1 MNHSCTVALFEG
13 IGKGFSNTTFE
24 LEPLETAEVLV
35 AVTACALCGSDLHTI
50 AGRRS
55 CHTPIL
61 LGHEIVGRVVDTG
74 GPVSDWSGRTL
85 QAGDRITWSIAA
97 SCGSCFY
104 CNHELPQKCE
114 SLVKYGHAEG
124 ESLEHDGARGPLGG
138 LTTHCRL
145 VPGTAIF
152 TIPDALDDMQAVPA
166 NCCTAT
172 SVAAVRL
179 AGDVKD
185 ANLLVMGA
193 GSLGVT
199 VTEYALH
206 QGAAS
211 VVLADIDAK
220 RLQAAESI
228 DGCTTLPLDS
238 PGQQLPDPIRQH
250 TDGRGVDI
258 AIDVSG
264 ATSAIQSAL
273 DWLRIGGHAILVGSV
288 FQSPPL
294 ALDTESVV
302 RRMLTISGLHNY
314 QPIDLAQ
321 ALDFLAQLP
330 NNALSRSLAGPTFSL
345 HDIDQAVAAADSAA
359 HLRVVVTPTTEPLA
373 GTTA

>member
-1 MNHSCTVALFEG
+1 MNHSCTVALFQG
-13 IGKGFSNTTFE
+13 IGKGFSNNTFE
-24 LEPLETAEVLV
+24 LEPLDTAEVLV

-104 CNHELPQKCE
+104 CSHELPQKCE

-152 TIPDALDDMQAVPA
+152 TIPDTLDDKQAAPA

-179 AGDVKD
+179 AGDVQD

-211 VVLADIDAK
+211 VVLADIDAR

-228 DGCTTLPLDS
+228 DGCTTLALDS
-238 PGQQLPDPIRQH
+238 PRQPLPDPIRQL

-314 QPIDLAQ
+314 QPIDLAH

-330 NNALSRSLAGPTFSL
+330 NNALSRSLVGPTFSL

>member
-13 IGKGFSNTTFE
+13 TGKGFSNNTFE
-24 LEPLETAEVLV
+24 LEPLDTAEVLV

-55 CHTPIL
+55 CRTPIL

-74 GPVSDWSGRTL
+74 GPVNDWSGRTL

-97 SCGSCFY
+97 SCGTCFY
-104 CNHELPQKCE
+104 CRRELPQKCE

-152 TIPDALDDMQAVPA
+152 TIPDTLDDKQAAPA

-179 AGDVKD
+179 AGDVQD

-220 RLQAAESI
+220 RLHAAESI
-228 DGCTTLPLDS
+228 DGCTTLALDS
-238 PGQQLPDPIRQH
+238 PGQQLPDPIREH

-330 NNALSRSLAGPTFSL
+330 NNALSRSLVGPTFSL

>member
-1 MNHSCTVALFEG
+1 MTHSCTVALFEG
-13 IGKGFSNTTFE
+13 IGKGFSNNTFE
-24 LEPLETAEVLV
+24 LQPLDTAEVLV

-104 CNHELPQKCE
+104 CRHELPQKCE
-114 SLVKYGHAEG
+114 TLVKYGHAEG
-124 ESLEHDGARGPLGG
+124 ESLGHDAARGPLGG

-152 TIPDALDDMQAVPA
+152 TIPDTLDDKQAVPA

-179 AGDVKD
+179 AGDVQD

-206 QGAAS
+206 KGAAS

-220 RLQAAESI
+220 RLHAAESI
-228 DGCTTLPLDS
+228 DGCTTLALDS
-238 PGQQLPDPIRQH
+238 PGQELPDPIRQH
-250 TDGRGVDI
+250 TGDRGVDI

-359 HLRVVVTPTTEPLA
+359 HLRVVVTPTTEPPV